1 MNHRALIL
9 SFLLPLVACRPGQP
23 CPTCDADGV
32 GDDDLPDD
40 GEDIPDL
47 PCGGADLQTDRYN
60 CGTCGKSCLAAR
72 GESPRAASLGLF
84 AEGVVAETCSTPGTT
99 AFRLLALAENSGAR
113 RHEDFHHGL
122 LVEGVGAYEAG
133 GCVDGVCGPTWIG
146 VQWLKPSLLTCDDV
160 CLLSLGS
167 CQAAACAGLTGLVC
181 ESIFFTACTVMEG
194 GGPPLTLV
202 EVDGSCDEPI
212 PWPEET
218 LEGGDRVAYCC
229 CG

>member
-1 MNHRALIL
+1 
-9 SFLLPLVACRPGQP
+9 
-23 CPTCDADGV
+23 
-32 GDDDLPDD
+32 LPDD

-60 CGTCGKSCLAAR
+60 CGTCGKSCL
-72 GESPRAASLGLF
+72 
-84 AEGVVAETCSTPGTT
+84 
-99 AFRLLALAENSGAR
+99 
-113 RHEDFHHGL
+113 
-122 LVEGVGAYEAG
+122 VEGRKAYEAG
-133 GCVDGVCGPTWIG
+133 GCVDGVCGPTWAG
-146 VQWLKPSLLTCDDV
+146 LRWLEPSLLTCAEV
-160 CLLSLGS
+160 CTTATLAEAS

-181 ESIFFTACTVMEG
+181 ESIFFTACAVMDG
-194 GGPPLTLV
+194 DGPPLTLV

>member
-1 MNHRALIL
+1 MENRALIL
-9 SFLLPLVACRPGQP
+9 FFVLPLVACRPGLP
-23 CPTCDADGV
+23 CPSC
-32 GDDDLPDD
+32 DDDDAADDESPDD

-60 CGTCGKSCLAAR
+60 CGTCGNSC
-72 GESPRAASLGLF
+72 
-84 AEGVVAETCSTPGTT
+84 
-99 AFRLLALAENSGAR
+99 
-113 RHEDFHHGL
+113 
-122 LVEGVGAYEAG
+122 LVEGSKAYETS

-146 VQWLKPSLLTCDDV
+146 MQWLEPSLLTCDDV

-181 ESIFFTACTVMEG
+181 ESIFFTGCAVMNGEG
-194 GGPPLTLV
+194 APVTLV
-202 EVDGSCDEPI
+202 EVDGSCNEPI

-218 LEGGDRVAYCC
+218 QYGGDRLAYCC